1 MRENQ
6 YQAGLIRRIKE
17 RIPGCI
23 VLKNDANYLQGIFDL
38 TVILGPR
45 ASHIEVKAGEKSPEQ
60 PNQRYYINLVREQ
73 GGSAWVVY
81 PENEEEVLLAL
92 QRSLGR

>member
-23 VLKNDANYLQGIFDL
+23 VLKNDANYIQGIFDL

-45 ASHIEVKAGEKSPEQ
+45 AAHVEVKADEKSPEQ
-60 PNQRYYINLVREQ
+60 PNQRYYINLVQEQ
-73 GGSAWVVY
+73 GGFARVIY
-81 PENEEEVLLAL
+81 PQNEEEVLLAL
-92 QRSLGR
+92 QQSLGC